1 MGLPR
6 YKKILII
13 DDERDFAEL
22 LKANLEQMINYEVVL
37 AKDGREGLRLA
48 VSEKPDL
55 ILLDV
60 RMPGMDGLAVL
71 KKLKADQRTLSIP
84 VVMMTAVT
92 DQKTKQEAGFFFNE
106 DYVEKP
112 IPIDVL
118 KERLNKIFS
127 RFGG

>member
-1 MGLPR
+1 MGLPQ

-13 DDERDFAEL
+13 DDEEDFTTL
-22 LKANLEQMINYEVVL
+22 LKANLEEMINYEVIT
-37 AKDGREGLRLA
+37 ARDGREGIRLA
-48 VSEKPDL
+48 VAQKPDL

-60 RMPGMDGLAVL
+60 RMPRMDGIAVL
-71 KKLKADQRTLSIP
+71 KKLKTDQRTLAIP

-92 DQKTKQEAGFFFNE
+92 DQNTKREAGFFFNE